1 MKEKRGR
8 TMPND
13 LMEIENELSS
23 VLQEKHRVEEHITAI
38 QEQILRNETWLTM
51 NHPTTVDYQETL
63 EELLALENYMGEL
76 QAQASCLH
84 DVALELMLAQEQWRN
99 PELLLAS

>member
-63 EELLALENYMGEL
+63 EELLALENYVGEL
-76 QAQASCLH
+76 QAQASCLN
-84 DVALELMLAQEQWRN
+84 DVALELMLAREQWGN
-99 PELLLAS
+99 AELLLAS

>member
-8 TMPND
+8 TMSND
-13 LMEIENELSS
+13 LVEIENELSS
-23 VLQEKHRVEEHITAI
+23 VLQEKRRVEKLITAL
-38 QEQILRNETWLTM
+38 QKQILRNETWLTI

-63 EELLALENYMGEL
+63 KELLALENYVGEL
-76 QAQASCLH
+76 QAQTSCLN
-84 DVALELMLAQEQWRN
+84 DVALELMLAQEQCRN